1 MRKSQNGI
9 ITPTQATILIIN
21 FTLGVGILTLPRL
34 VADEVGT
41 PDIWITLLIS
51 SLIPLTMGFVIIMLN
66 KRYPERTFYQY
77 SSLIVGKAL
86 ALFIGLFMILQF
98 MTLASL
104 EVRMMAEVVAIH
116 LLEETPITVLI
127 VIILWLSLYLIVGG
141 IPSIARVSQI
151 IFPLTIFAFVVV
163 ALMSFG
169 IFELNHLRPVL
180 GEGLI
185 PVLKGIKPTLLA
197 FTGIEIMLIIQAC
210 MTDQHKAKKVIFLGV
225 LIPTLLYTLTVVMVI
240 GALSIDGVTN
250 LAWPTLMLIQSFEL
264 PELLF
269 ERFDS
274 LFLTIWIMQIF
285 ATLSIQFYAATIGLS
300 QLFNKDIKRF
310 MYGLLPIIFI
320 LSMVPQN
327 LHQLFWLGDMLGNV
341 AIVLFGIVPCLLL
354 LISFIRRKVQ

>member
-1 MRKSQNGI
+1 M
-9 ITPTQATILIIN
+9 
-21 FTLGVGILTLPRL
+21 
-34 VADEVGT
+34 
-41 PDIWITLLIS
+41 
-51 SLIPLTMGFVIIMLN
+51 
-66 KRYPERTFYQY
+66 
-77 SSLIVGKAL
+77 
-86 ALFIGLFMILQF
+86 
-98 MTLASL
+98 
-104 EVRMMAEVVAIH
+104 
-116 LLEETPITVLI
+116 
-127 VIILWLSLYLIVGG
+127 
-141 IPSIARVSQI
+141 
-151 IFPLTIFAFVVV
+151 
-163 ALMSFG
+163 
-169 IFELNHLRPVL
+169 
-180 GEGLI
+180 